1 MMTPE
6 QERALLDATAAGLD
20 DDLRKAYD
28 DFLRRVR
35 AGEAPRDAVAAVMET
50 FAGKMADT
58 MAAAFGAILARS
70 VGSADVMKIEVGGMA
85 LSDKLYA
92 QAREVSNVVQGIVE
106 RHANGWQDARALA
119 LQLYEG
125 YGFRRPGDEP
135 LQINRNNPLLP
146 RYLREALLPI
156 SELSDELR
164 KHFARLQA
172 DGLTT
177 QALRAAYL
185 DVLRAFD
192 ALEEGKGW
200 DAVEKALRV
209 AFYEKARYQANRIA
223 QTELHRAYAEARALE
238 LMDDPDVQWVQWRM
252 SATHPEVDICDYL
265 SSVDR
270 WGMGPGVYPVGHA
283 PVPPAHPHCLTGD
296 AFISAAGKI
305 AGVSKRW
312 FDGDVV
318 VVTTASGKR
327 ISATVNHPILTRRGW
342 VGAGLLDVGDEVISR
357 IESVGVQGLS
367 FAHDEHQH
375 VPPRIAEIADAFFS
389 SRKVTAREV
398 PISAEDFHGDGEG
411 SEVAVIGADRKL
423 WNSIDA
429 ARPEVGRN
437 HFLSGTHAGAACHLG
452 NGIFDLRREALF
464 CPPDG
469 VVRAGGEG
477 GSLVGGKL
485 RHSDAVSLAHSP
497 PLLASPYKAQINDVS
512 ADAELARQI
521 QNGSTGPV
529 FADKVIDIERNAW
542 RGHVYNLETEQ
553 GHYTANGI
561 ITHNCRCIL
570 APRLDL
576 FGRKGLER
584 PDAAQAVFRRA
595 PDLRTAAR
603 IAGSR
608 AKLERVL
615 AGEDPLAVYNTN
627 TDPLYRIKLSG
638 SLR

>member
-1 MMTPE
+1 
-6 QERALLDATAAGLD
+6 
-20 DDLRKAYD
+20 
-28 DFLRRVR
+28 
-35 AGEAPRDAVAAVMET
+35 
-50 FAGKMADT
+50 
-58 MAAAFGAILARS
+58 
-70 VGSADVMKIEVGGMA
+70 
-85 LSDKLYA
+85 
-92 QAREVSNVVQGIVE
+92 
-106 RHANGWQDARALA
+106 
-119 LQLYEG
+119 
-125 YGFRRPGDEP
+125 
-135 LQINRNNPLLP
+135 
-146 RYLREALLPI
+146 
-156 SELSDELR
+156 
-164 KHFARLQA
+164 
-172 DGLTT
+172 
-177 QALRAAYL
+177 
-185 DVLRAFD
+185 
-192 ALEEGKGW
+192 
-200 DAVEKALRV
+200 
-209 AFYEKARYQANRIA
+209 
-223 QTELHRAYAEARALE
+223 
-238 LMDDPDVQWVQWRM
+238 MDDPDVQWVQWRM

-270 WGMGPGVYPVGHA
+270 WGMGPGVYPVGQA
-283 PVPPAHPHCLTGD
+283 PVPGAHPHCLTGD
-296 AFISAAGKI
+296 AFISSAGSI
-305 AGVSKRW
+305 SGVSKRW

-327 ISATVNHPILTRRGW
+327 ISATVNHPILTRCGW
-342 VGAGLLDVGDEVISR
+342 VGAGLLNVGDEVISR
-357 IESVGVQGLS
+357 VESVCVPGLS

-423 WNSIDA
+423 WDRVDTAGLEI
-429 ARPEVGRN
+429 GRDHRLN
-437 HFLSGTHAGAACHLG
+437 FAHAGAAGHLG
-452 NGIFDLRREALF
+452 NSVLDLRLEAPLGSS
-464 CPPDG
+464 DG
-469 VVRAGGEG
+469 VVRIGGER
-477 GSLVGGKL
+477 GSLNSRELG
-485 RHSDAVSLAHSP
+485 HSDAVGLAHRSELLSGADQSP
-497 PLLASPYKAQINDVS
+497 VNDVS

-529 FADKVIDIERNAW
+529 FADKVVNIERNAW
-542 RGHVYNLETEQ
+542 SGHVYNLETEQ

-561 ITHNCRCIL
+561 VTHNCRCIL

>member
-1 MMTPE
+1 MITPE

-35 AGEAPRDAVAAVMET
+35 AGEAPRDAVTAVMET

-270 WGMGPGVYPVGHA
+270 WGMGPGVYPVGQA
-283 PVPPAHPHCLTGD
+283 PVPPAHPH
-296 AFISAAGKI
+296 
-305 AGVSKRW
+305 
-312 FDGDVV
+312 
-318 VVTTASGKR
+318 
-327 ISATVNHPILTRRGW
+327 
-342 VGAGLLDVGDEVISR
+342 
-357 IESVGVQGLS
+357 
-367 FAHDEHQH
+367 
-375 VPPRIAEIADAFFS
+375 
-389 SRKVTAREV
+389 
-398 PISAEDFHGDGEG
+398 
-411 SEVAVIGADRKL
+411 
-423 WNSIDA
+423 
-429 ARPEVGRN
+429 
-437 HFLSGTHAGAACHLG
+437 
-452 NGIFDLRREALF
+452 
-464 CPPDG
+464 
-469 VVRAGGEG
+469 
-477 GSLVGGKL
+477 
-485 RHSDAVSLAHSP
+485 
-497 PLLASPYKAQINDVS
+497 
-512 ADAELARQI
+512 
-521 QNGSTGPV
+521 
-529 FADKVIDIERNAW
+529 
-542 RGHVYNLETEQ
+542 
-553 GHYTANGI
+553 
-561 ITHNCRCIL
+561 CRCIL

>member
-1 MMTPE
+1 MLTPE

-20 DDLRKAYD
+20 DDLRAAYAE
-28 DFLRRVR
+28 FLRRVR
-35 AGEAPRDAVAAVMET
+35 AGEAPRDAVTAVMGQ
-50 FAGKMADT
+50 FAGTMAET

-92 QAREVSNVVQGIVE
+92 QAREVSQIVQGIVD
-106 RHANGWQDARALA
+106 RHAQGWQDARKLA
-119 LQLYEG
+119 LELYEG
-125 YGFRRPGDEP
+125 YGFRKPGDEP

-146 RYLREALLPI
+146 RYLREVLLPI
-156 SELSDELR
+156 SELSDDLR
-164 KHFARLQA
+164 KHLARLQA
-172 DGLTT
+172 DNLST

-185 DVLRAFD
+185 DVLRAID
-192 ALEEGKGW
+192 AMEEGAGAE
-200 DAVEKALRV
+200 AVEKALRV
-209 AFYEKARYQANRIA
+209 AYYEKVRYQATRIA
-223 QTELHRAYAEARALE
+223 LTDLHRAYAEARARE
-238 LMDDPDVQWVQWRM
+238 MMDDPEVQWVQWRM
-252 SATHPEVDICDYL
+252 SATHPITDICDYL
-265 SSVDR
+265 ATVDK
-270 WGMGPGVYPVGHA
+270 WGMGPGVYPVGQA

-576 FGRKGLER
+576 YGRQGLER

-608 AKLERVL
+608 EKLERVL
-615 AGEDPLAVYNTN
+615 SGEDTLAVYNTN